1 MDNTLDNA
9 FIAAAKEKICSA
21 FNLNDP
27 FEYLGHGQEGIVFC
41 NSSYVYKY
49 FYRANREGTSEDL
62 FRHLTGI
69 LQIME
74 RKACPEMFKI
84 LFDAEN
90 LFVYYPNKNFSKFRP
105 LPMQAY
111 ISLIRD
117 YRSRGIVYSNVR
129 TRNMCVT
136 ESSELF
142 FCDIGKAML
151 PWNHDEFKVM
161 VLALFSI
168 YMLQTN
174 KSFLDNED
182 AFLTRENLRLDNL
195 FDFFDVLNVKTEY
208 EKFLAAI

>member
-1 MDNTLDNA
+1 MGNTLDKA

-21 FNLNDP
+21 FNLKDQL
-27 FEYLGHGQEGIVFC
+27 EYLGHGQEGIVFC

-49 FYRANREGTSEDL
+49 FYRANREGFSEEL
-62 FRHLTGI
+62 FKYLTGV
-69 LQIME
+69 LQIMKS
-74 RKACPEMFKI
+74 KACPEMFKI
-84 LFDAEN
+84 LFNAGN
-90 LFVYYPNKNFSKFRP
+90 LFVYYP
-105 LPMQAY
+105 

-117 YRSRGIVYSNVR
+117 YCSRGIVYSNVR

-142 FCDIGKAML
+142 FCDIGKAIL

-161 VLALFSI
+161 VLALFTI

-182 AFLTRENLRLDNL
+182 ALLTRENLRLDNL
-195 FDFFDVLNVKTEY
+195 FGFCDVLNVKTEY

>member
-74 RKACPEMFKI
+74 RKE
-84 LFDAEN
+84 
-90 LFVYYPNKNFSKFRP
+90 R
-105 LPMQAY
+105 
-111 ISLIRD
+111 
-117 YRSRGIVYSNVR
+117 
-129 TRNMCVT
+129 
-136 ESSELF
+136 
-142 FCDIGKAML
+142 
-151 PWNHDEFKVM
+151 
-161 VLALFSI
+161 
-168 YMLQTN
+168 
-174 KSFLDNED
+174 
-182 AFLTRENLRLDNL
+182 
-195 FDFFDVLNVKTEY
+195 
-208 EKFLAAI
+208 